1 VVKGNILL
9 VVDDVPVIGDGTTK
23 DHVGDTP
30 TIPAKTITPM
40 LLQQVFMFFFC
51 LVDQA
56 DR

>member
-1 VVKGNILL
+1 MDRVVVDVAAVVKGNILL

-40 LLQQVFMFFFC
+40 
-51 LVDQA
+51 
-56 DR
+56 